1 MRVRVLEEP
10 MQYSTE
16 IRISVEAALSR
27 GDYAQLFCVV
37 SLTDGLAWRTADS
50 HEDDDRPRTH

>member
-16 IRISVEAALSR
+16 IRISVEAAYPASTTHNC
-27 GDYAQLFCVV
+27 FV
-37 SLTDGLAWRTADS
+37 SLG
-50 HEDDDRPRTH
+50 

>member
-16 IRISVEAALSR
+16 IRIFVEAAYPAPTTLN
-27 GDYAQLFCVV
+27 GFV
-37 SLTDGLAWRTADS
+37 SLA
-50 HEDDDRPRTH
+50 